1 MEMSP
6 LFVRL
11 PRGYAEKLDRAAFE
25 LKTPKQALVA
35 GLVGRY
41 VNPSTAE
48 GLQNL
53 KAVAAEGGFGFGT
66 RRITVE
72 QETDD
77 VTVGRVGFVPAPE
90 PPTGDVLTLEQVAVL
105 LRVDPDAVRE
115 LADEGEL
122 PGREIAGEWRFAR
135 QAVLDWLGGS

>member
-1 MEMSP
+1 MERSP

-48 GLQNL
+48 GLQNRR
-53 KAVAAEGGFGFGT
+53 AVAAEGGFGFGT

-105 LRVDPDAVRE
+105 LRAPGDAGGDR
-115 LADEGEL
+115 ADAGEL
-122 PGREIAGEWRFAR
+122 PGRETAGGGRFAR

>member
-11 PRGYAEKLDRAAFE
+11 PRGHAEKLDRAAFE

-41 VNPSTAE
+41 VNPSTVQ
-48 GLQNL
+48 GLQEL
-53 KAVAAEGGFGFGT
+53 RAGAPPGGFGFGT

-72 QETDD
+72 HETDD

-90 PPTGDVLTLEQVAVL
+90 PPTGDVLTLPQVAVL
-105 LRVDPDAVRE
+105 LRVDEDAVQG
-115 LADEGEL
+115 LPGSGEL
-122 PGREIAGEWRFAR
+122 PGREIGGEWRFAR
-135 QAVLDWLGGS
+135 QAVLDWLGGT